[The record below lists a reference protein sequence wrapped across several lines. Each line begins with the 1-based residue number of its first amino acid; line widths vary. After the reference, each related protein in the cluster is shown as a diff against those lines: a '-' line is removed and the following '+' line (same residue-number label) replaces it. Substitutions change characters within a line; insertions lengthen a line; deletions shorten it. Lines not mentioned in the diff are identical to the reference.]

1 MSSNRVAQI
10 VNPVIIDFTG
20 DDSDSEFGGDDQ
32 VVSIQTI
39 SLYNK
44 TTDKFPH
51 GQTTL

>member
-1 MSSNRVAQI
+1 MSSNWIASI
-10 VNPVIIDFTG
+10 MNPVIINFTG
-20 DDSDSEFGGDDQ
+20 DDSDSEFGGDDE

-39 SLYNK
+39 FLYNK